1 MCKINKGSIHP
12 DHIIAA
18 ADRKDGTF
26 NTGDLIRC
34 EVIDIN
40 GDADKLVC
48 GMKGVHQSSSKP
60 DMQLGIITKEQLPKS
75 YRLEKK
81 CIDFFI
87 LFQMVNIFNNAEL
100 WWILL
105 ENRTRNACKAI
116 ERSVILVP

>member
-1 MCKINKGSIHP
+1 MFKINKGSIHP

-75 YRLEKK
+75 YRL
-81 CIDFFI
+81 
-87 LFQMVNIFNNAEL
+87 VGNASIFVSYFSIWLIFLIMQSYGGSYWKIVRGMPAKQSN
-100 WWILL
+100 
-105 ENRTRNACKAI
+105 
-116 ERSVILVP
+116 VP